1 MIRPYCWRD
10 LASRAEARRTGPGIL
25 AAVNNSPGPSRIA
38 PYGRYATRFQV
49 LRVAALRGER
59 ERERE
64 LHLNASLTRLAPRIV
79 TRDRARL
86 RILVKINCGYKDR
99 EEASL
104 PIESHCSSLS
114 LPCAFISVTMARE
127 QTEEGEGRRAV
138 NARQRRSVLDSAADC
153 SSALFGRREIT
164 L

>member
-59 ERERE
+59 ERER
-64 LHLNASLTRLAPRIV
+64 AAPECIAYSTGAAYRY
-79 TRDRARL
+79 AR
-86 RILVKINCGYKDR
+86 
-99 EEASL
+99 
-104 PIESHCSSLS
+104 
-114 LPCAFISVTMARE
+114 
-127 QTEEGEGRRAV
+127 
-138 NARQRRSVLDSAADC
+138 
-153 SSALFGRREIT
+153 
-164 L
+164 